1 MNDLGRLGSFGLAAA
16 AAFALTVSAF
26 ITSFHSARL
35 GVVLLVIFVMH
46 LVRFARV
53 VFAREALIYGGF
65 LGYMLLELLWTEDR
79 LLALNTLVPAAN
91 FVIVMT
97 LFASLALLKSIGVE
111 AKTHE
116 GLLTSIALH
125 FVKPG
130 KLSAGTSRRL
140 KHLEGDREIADYD
153 FVTVMT
159 EADAT
164 STIVEAQAYVDEVV
178 ALLGA

>member
-1 MNDLGRLGSFGLAAA
+1 VTPAPPPSPDVALARARQALVEARDNLKLGHTSLA
-16 AAFALTVSAF
+16 VSRAYY
-26 ITSFHSARL
+26 A
-35 GVVLLVIFVMH
+35 
-46 LVRFARV
+46 
-53 VFAREALIYGGF
+53 
-65 LGYMLLELLWTEDR
+65 
-79 LLALNTLVPAAN
+79 
-91 FVIVMT
+91 T

-111 AKTHE
+111 AKTHD
-116 GLLTSIALH
+116 GVQTAIALH

-164 STIVEAQAYVDEVV
+164 STIAEAEAYVTEAA